1 MVAYSALLLRVKGQ
15 RLRVTGSDAET
26 TVTAAVSLSGDH
38 SEGQALVPPKP
49 FAGWLSKLNPQAV
62 LHVSVTDGGDLHCEV
77 DGAPYTFRCL
87 TATYATPT
95 HSRDDLPEVR
105 GDLATLAAGVAAV
118 RHATRDGVQIVSA
131 GELLTLTATDNY
143 RLAHVRLP
151 GCGFGDRE
159 GVASLAALE
168 AITRH
173 GPLTHLG
180 ITQNRRELRA
190 RSERVTV
197 STRLL
202 SSPFPSVASV
212 LATEPPHSVSIER
225 VGLVRALDRLVSV
238 ADKAHATMTV
248 QGSQISMKVEN
259 AELGTGAEALQCSG
273 SDQELTCGISPSYL
287 LDAANAH
294 TAERVTLGWSSPREA
309 LRLSST
315 ATDGTAVICLLMP
328 VVR

>member
-1 MVAYSALLLRVKGQ
+1 
-15 RLRVTGSDAET
+15 
-26 TVTAAVSLSGDH
+26 
-38 SEGQALVPPKP
+38 
-49 FAGWLSKLNPQAV
+49 
-62 LHVSVTDGGDLHCEV
+62 
-77 DGAPYTFRCL
+77 
-87 TATYATPT
+87 
-95 HSRDDLPEVR
+95 
-105 GDLATLAAGVAAV
+105 
-118 RHATRDGVQIVSA
+118 
-131 GELLTLTATDNY
+131 
-143 RLAHVRLP
+143 
-151 GCGFGDRE
+151 
-159 GVASLAALE
+159 
-168 AITRH
+168 
-173 GPLTHLG
+173 
-180 ITQNRRELRA
+180 
-190 RSERVTV
+190 
-197 STRLL
+197 
-202 SSPFPSVASV
+202 V